1 GTGDGSMTLQITE
14 TYERLRASHISR
26 WGIVQTTYPQN
37 IAEHMWRVWLLCRD
51 WGAAAGMPQ
60 HTVRQACE
68 FALVHD
74 LAEIRTGDAPTPHK
88 TPELKELLAGIEAQ
102 IVPEVAELEATMAP
116 EARELWKFCDT
127 AEAVLFLKVNGLGAH
142 AYDVQHLL
150 MEQMK
155 RRLMDSVLDVE
166 VQDELMFQ
174 FERTIK
180 KT

>member
-1 GTGDGSMTLQITE
+1 MSNLQITE

-51 WGAAAGMPQ
+51 WGAEARMDPV
-60 HTVRQACE
+60 HVREACE
-68 FALVHD
+68 YALVHD

-88 TPELKELLAGIEAQ
+88 TPELKELLAGIEAE
-102 IVPEVAELEATMAP
+102 IVPEVVALEGSMER
-116 EARELWKFCDT
+116 EAIELWKFCDT

-142 AYDVQHLL
+142 AYDVQKLL
-150 MEQMK
+150 EEQMR
-155 RRLMDSVLDVE
+155 RRLIHSVLERE
-166 VQDELMFQ
+166 VQDALQYAFD
-174 FERTIK
+174 RTIK

>member
-1 GTGDGSMTLQITE
+1 MTIQITE

-26 WGIVQTTYPQN
+26 WGIVKTTYPQN

-51 WGAAAGMPQ
+51 WGAAADMPE
-60 HTVRQACE
+60 HVVRQACE

-88 TPELKELLAGIEAQ
+88 TPELKDLLEGIEAE
-102 IVPEVAELEATMAP
+102 IVPEVAAMEAAMCQ
-116 EARELWKFCDT
+116 EAIELWKFCDT
-127 AEAVLFLKVNGLGAH
+127 AEAVLFLKVNGQGAH

-150 MEQMK
+150 AEQMK
-155 RRLMDSVLDVE
+155 RRLARSVLSHETQLD
-166 VQDELMFQ
+166 LMFA

>member
-1 GTGDGSMTLQITE
+1 MSLQITE

-26 WGIVQTTYPQN
+26 WGIVKTTYPQN

-51 WGAAAGMPQ
+51 WGAAAAMPE
-60 HTVRQACE
+60 HCVRQACD

-88 TPELKELLAGIEAQ
+88 TPELKRLLEGIEEQ
-102 IVPEVAELEATMAP
+102 IVPEVTAMDRSLSA

-127 AEAVLFLKVNGLGAH
+127 AEAVLFLKINGLGAH

-150 MEQMK
+150 EEQMK
-155 RRLMDSVLDVE
+155 RRLTQSSLPSDV
-166 VQDELMFQ
+166 QGILL
-174 FERTIK
+174 FEFDRTMK
-180 KT
+180 RT